1 MLAKVNSACVLGID
15 ACRVT
20 VEVDIANGMPS
31 FSIVGLPDTAIRE
44 SRDRIRSAIKN
55 SGFAFP
61 TRRITVNLAPAD
73 IKKEGAGFD
82 LPIAVAILVATNALR
97 TENFREYTLYGE
109 LSLNGEVK
117 SIRGAL
123 PIALAFAKTKENKI
137 LLPFENIAE
146 AGVVNETDVYPIR
159 TLKEVV
165 DFLNG
170 QIELKPRKINAA
182 ELFKKNLKH
191 RLDFSDVK
199 GQWHVK
205 RGLEIAAAGGHNLL
219 LIGPPGSGK
228 SMLAK
233 RLITILS
240 DMSIDES
247 LETSKIHS
255 VAGLLSAKKGLIAAR
270 PFRSPHHTI
279 SDCALTGGG
288 TYPTPGEISLAHNGV
303 LFLDELPEFKR
314 NVLEVMRQPLE
325 DQTVTISRVA
335 GTLTYPASFMLVA
348 AMNPCPCGF
357 FTDPKKE
364 CRCAP
369 AQIQKYLSK
378 ISGPLLDRIDIHL
391 EVPRLNYEQLTGKEA
406 SETSE
411 TVKKRVDAARRI
423 QRARYR
429 KNSFSFNAFLEPKEM
444 ERYCQLNT
452 EANELLKM
460 AILELGLSAR
470 AYDKVLKVARTI
482 ADLDEKETIEATHI
496 SETIG
501 YRSLDRNLWV

>member
-1 MLAKVNSACVLGID
+1 MLAKINSACVPGID

-31 FSIVGLPDTAIRE
+31 FSIVGLPDTAIKE

-55 SGFAFP
+55 SGFDFP
-61 TRRITVNLAPAD
+61 TKRITVNLAPAD
-73 IKKEGAGFD
+73 VKKEGAGFD
-82 LPIAVAILVATNALR
+82 LPIAVAILVATNTLQ
-97 TENFREYTLYGE
+97 TEKYKDYIICGE

-117 SIRGAL
+117 PIKGAL
-123 PIALAFAKTKENKI
+123 PIALSFSKARRNKI
-137 LLPFENIAE
+137 LIPFDNIQE
-146 AGVVNETDVYPIR
+146 AAIVKETDAYPAAN
-159 TLKEVV
+159 LKEVA

-170 QIELKPRKINAA
+170 QVEIKPKKIDAA
-182 ELFKKNLKH
+182 RLFKKNSRC

-199 GQWHVK
+199 GQDHVK
-205 RGLEIAAAGGHNLL
+205 RGLEIAAAGSHNVL

-233 RLITILS
+233 RLPTILS
-240 DMSIDES
+240 DMNIEES

-255 VAGLLSAKKGLIAAR
+255 VAGLLPPKKGLIAAR

-288 TYPTPGEISLAHNGV
+288 TYPNPGEISLAHNGV

-325 DQTVTISRVA
+325 DQTITISRVA
-335 GTLTYPASFMLVA
+335 GTLTYPARFMLVA

-364 CRCAP
+364 CRCTP

-378 ISGPLLDRIDIHL
+378 ISGPLLDRLDIHL
-391 EVPRLNYEQLTGKEA
+391 EVPRLNYEQLTKRTET
-406 SETSE
+406 ETSSQIKE
-411 TVKKRVDAARRI
+411 RVDRARGI
-423 QRARYR
+423 QRQRYR
-429 KNSFSFNAFLEPKEM
+429 KEGFLFNAFLESKEL
-444 ERYCQLNT
+444 ERYCQLGT
-452 EANELLKM
+452 EGQELLKM

-482 ADLDEKETIEATHI
+482 ADLDAKGTLEACHI
-496 SETIG
+496 SEAIG

>member
-1 MLAKVNSACVLGID
+1 MLAKINSACVLGID
-15 ACRVT
+15 AYKVI
-20 VEVDIANGMPS
+20 VEVDIANGIPS
-31 FSIVGLPDTAIRE
+31 FSIVGLPDTAIKE
-44 SRDRIRSAIKN
+44 SRDRIRSAIRN
-55 SGFAFP
+55 CGFDFP
-61 TRRITVNLAPAD
+61 TKRITVNLAPAD

-82 LPIAVAILVATNALR
+82 LPIAIAILVATDILQL
-97 TENFREYTLYGE
+97 EKYKEYIICGE

-117 SIRGAL
+117 PIKGAL
-123 PIALAFAKTKENKI
+123 PIALGFAQTAENKL
-137 LLPFENIAE
+137 LLPLENSQE
-146 AGVVNETDVYPIR
+146 AGIVEDAHVFPACD
-159 TLKEVV
+159 LKEVA

-170 QIELKPRKINAA
+170 AIEIKPKRVSATRI
-182 ELFKKNLKH
+182 FKKNSKY

-199 GQWHVK
+199 GQEHVK
-205 RGLEIAAAGGHNLL
+205 RGLEIAAAGSHNVL

-233 RLITILS
+233 RIPTILS
-240 DMSIDES
+240 DMSLDES
-247 LETSKIHS
+247 LQTSKIHS
-255 VAGLLSAKKGLIAAR
+255 VAGLLSPKKGLVATR

-288 TYPTPGEISLAHNGV
+288 TYPNPGEISLAHNGV

-325 DQTVTISRVA
+325 DQTITISRVA
-335 GTLTYPASFMLVA
+335 GTLTYPARFMLVA

-364 CRCAP
+364 CRCTP
-369 AQIQKYLSK
+369 NQIQKYLSK

-391 EVPRLNYEQLTGKEA
+391 EVPRLNYEQLTKKSGAEPSERIKE
-406 SETSE
+406 
-411 TVKKRVDAARRI
+411 RVDKTRNI
-423 QRARYR
+423 QRERY
-429 KNSFSFNAFLEPKEM
+429 KKDVFSSNALLESKEM
-444 ERYCQLNT
+444 EKYCQVT
-452 EANELLKM
+452 HDGQELLKM

-482 ADLDEKETIEATHI
+482 ADLDEKEIIEASHI
-496 SETIG
+496 SEAVG